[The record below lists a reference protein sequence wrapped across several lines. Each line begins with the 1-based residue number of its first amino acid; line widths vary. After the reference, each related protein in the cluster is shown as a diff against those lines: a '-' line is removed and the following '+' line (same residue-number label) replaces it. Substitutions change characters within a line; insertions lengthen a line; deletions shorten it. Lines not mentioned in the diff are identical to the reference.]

1 MYLPFIFLEGRRSI
15 HHISPPHV
23 ALSDVYSPRPF
34 LPPPWT
40 TTDDRLRGGASQSFL
55 IALPHNGA
63 LFYGHLDIATLG
75 GAGFASQYSP
85 TTADDNDTTTSAPAR
100 GGDAPWD
107 LTAYAGLEIRLGPGD
122 GKLYTLILK
131 DAENRP
137 RGLEGRETA
146 GFSWEAEFRAN
157 AGQTEEQVEKEKIHA
172 GGEEEKG
179 QAVWLPWDEFKP
191 TFRGRET
198 QGGEKLDQSNIT
210 TVGIMMRSYFGTQE
224 GDFKLEVES
233 ITARKG
239 PPEVHSNGSEEG

>member
-1 MYLPFIFLEGRRSI
+1 MYLHFIFLEGRRTV
-15 HHISPPHV
+15 HQV
-23 ALSDVYSPRPF
+23 AQPQVAPSDVFSPRPF

-55 IALPHNGA
+55 IPLPTNRA

-85 TTADDNDTTTSAPAR
+85 ITTNHNDTTPVRAR

-107 LTAYAGLEIRLGPGD
+107 LTAYAGLEIRLGKGD

-131 DAENRP
+131 DAENSP

-157 AGQTEEQVEKEKIHA
+157 AEQKEEKDENHA
-172 GGEEEKG
+172 GGEERKT
-179 QAVWLPWDEFKP
+179 QAAWLPWDQFKP

-198 QGGEKLDQSNIT
+198 RGGEKLDKSNIT
-210 TVGIMMRSYFGTQE
+210 TVGIMM
-224 GDFKLEVES
+224 
-233 ITARKG
+233 
-239 PPEVHSNGSEEG
+239 

>member
-1 MYLPFIFLEGRRSI
+1 MYLPFIFLEGRRI
-15 HHISPPHV
+15 VHHISLPQV
-23 ALSDVYSPRPF
+23 APSDVCSPRPF

-63 LFYGHLDIATLG
+63 LFYGHLDITTLG

-85 TTADDNDTTTSAPAR
+85 TIADDNVTTPAPAR
-100 GGDAPWD
+100 GGDGPWD
-107 LTAYAGLEIRLGPGD
+107 LTAYAGLEIRLGQGD

-146 GFSWEAEFRAN
+146 GFSWEAEIRAN
-157 AGQTEEQVEKEKIHA
+157 AGQTEEKEKSHA
-172 GGEEEKG
+172 GGEKEKG

-198 QGGEKLDQSNIT
+198 PGGEKLDKSNIT

-239 PPEVHSNGSEEG
+239 PAEVHSNGSEEG